1 MNLPYIQSELFREL
15 VGMEVLFK
23 PEYRWYIT
31 KRSNGAMKA
40 ILIKKHGVF
49 HWWKY
54 EFHLNPLK
62 IMKPSDITDEITRI
76 WDAIPAKCKK
86 MKTLI

>member
-49 HWWKY
+49 KWWK
-54 EFHLNPLK
+54 
-62 IMKPSDITDEITRI
+62 
-76 WDAIPAKCKK
+76 
-86 MKTLI
+86 

>member
-23 PEYRWYIT
+23 PEYSWYIT

-49 HWWKY
+49 KWWKY
-54 EFHLNPLK
+54 EFHLNTLN
-62 IMKPSDITDEITRI
+62 IMKQSDITAEINRI
-76 WDAIPAKCKK
+76 WQAIPAECKK
-86 MKTLI
+86 LNTWI